1 MLISIRY
8 TGIESIDKLYEA
20 DITGNLIPST
30 WCHKITGSN
39 GKPNMNAI
47 MILAEILYWHR
58 PKVEYVKGDPENI
71 HLLKRFK
78 ADLLQ
83 LSYGKLEQKF
93 NLTKDQCRRALDLL
107 EDQGL
112 IKRHFRTVTI
122 GDGRRLNNVMYIEL
136 ITDKLLSMTHD
147 GQHDPY
153 MIKPTSSYDES
164 DEVSVNNESAR
175 ISKQMTNTKNTTEI
189 INKDHL
195 SIYHNEQDKV
205 RKQVDYNCLIIDKKK
220 DRGMIDNIIDLISET
235 NLSNKTSHMINGAP
249 VPSAL
254 VKDRLSRIDIDIMKA
269 VLDRI
274 KAINTPVVNVNAYL
288 LSTLYNAPVTF
299 ETDLD
304 MKVRYDMYGNEAR
317 I

>member
-136 ITDKLLSMTHD
+136 LTDKLLSMTHD

-189 INKDHL
+189 TNKDYSL
-195 SIYHNEQDKV
+195 YQSVLEQV
-205 RKQVDYNCLIIDKKK
+205 RDQIDYNILIEERMIEK
-220 DRGMIDNIIDLISET
+220 GIIDNIVDIMVE
-235 NLSNKTSHMINGAP
+235 INMSRKSVHNVNGEP
-249 VPSAL
+249 VDADL
-254 VKDRLSRIDIDIMKA
+254 VKAVNAVMEETGSRIEPATVERVLRFNATDSHHKA
-269 VLDRI
+269 RL
-274 KAINTPVVNVNAYL
+274 
-288 LSTLYNAPVTF
+288 
-299 ETDLD
+299 
-304 MKVRYDMYGNEAR
+304 
-317 I
+317 